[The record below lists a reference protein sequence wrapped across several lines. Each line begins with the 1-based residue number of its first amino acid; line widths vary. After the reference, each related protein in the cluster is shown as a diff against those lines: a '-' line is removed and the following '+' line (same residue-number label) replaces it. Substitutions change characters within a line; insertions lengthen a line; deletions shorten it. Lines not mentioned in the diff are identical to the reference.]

1 MSDAALA
8 VKPETDAEALATPFL
23 KALVRLMRAED
34 SYGTWEGKSDASLL
48 KDFIVTKEQRR
59 EMPIIDDPD
68 PDVLWRVE
76 MFYKAAGIAIEEKT
90 RLMASPMLKMSH
102 EGFGRLIMTTG
113 KLVIF
118 SKSLRDVH
126 RFGFDTLAKLA
137 ADGEK
142 VVSTAIDTISTYPD
156 VANA

>member
-8 VKPETDAEALATPFL
+8 VKPETDAEALETPFL

-142 VVSTAIDTISTYPD
+142 VVSTAIDTINTYPE

>member
-1 MSDAALA
+1 MSDAAVA
-8 VKPETDAEALATPFL
+8 VKPETDADALATPFL

-34 SYGTWEGKSDASLL
+34 SYGTWEGKSDAVLL
-48 KDFIVTKEQRR
+48 KDFIVSKEARR

-102 EGFGRLIMTTG
+102 EGFGRLIMTAG
-113 KLVIF
+113 KLVIY

-126 RFGFDTLAKLA
+126 RFGFETLSKLA

-142 VVSTAIDTISTYPD
+142 VVSAAIATIDTYPD
-156 VANA
+156 VARA

>member
-142 VVSTAIDTISTYPD
+142 VVSTAIDTINTYPD